1 MKTKKTIFI
10 NGIGK
15 EENRESLINAFSTF
29 GDIIDIQISTTSAD
43 NWENP
48 NGMFTSGP
56 DGTHWLR

>member
-29 GDIIDIQISTTSAD
+29 RDIINIQIPTTSAD
-43 NWENP
+43 NQENP
-48 NGMFTSGP
+48 NGTFTSGP
-56 DGTHWLR
+56 DGTH